1 MLKYLFFIF
10 LAYFLYQLIFKFV
23 LPVYRTTRQIK
34 KGFREMQER
43 MNGQGQPGGAY
54 QNDHAYQNTNAQTNS
69 DKNKQV
75 GDYIDFEEIKD

>member
-10 LAYFLYQLIFKFV
+10 LAYFLYQLVFKFI

-34 KGFREMQER
+34 KGFREMHER
-43 MNGQGQPGGAY
+43 MNGQGQPGNPYGNGTTNQQA
-54 QNDHAYQNTNAQTNS
+54 HAQSTP